1 MGRNIGPKNKIAR
14 RFGINLGLKTNP
26 VKVAKRLSQAPGVHG
41 PKKRAGGPTSG
52 FGKQL
57 AEKQKAKFIFGL
69 REAQFS
75 KYVKEAAR
83 MTGDSSVN
91 LQQLLERR
99 LDNVVYKLGFAVT
112 RPQARQMVGHK
123 LFTVNGKAMNVP
135 SYLVKIGDVVEL
147 KATKAKSRLFEGLEE
162 RMAKMELP
170 SWLKL
175 DLAKKSGKVL
185 GVAADAD
192 FEKSFDTKLIIEYY
206 STR

>member
-1 MGRNIGPKNKIAR
+1 MGRNIGPTTKISR
-14 RFGINLGLKTNP
+14 RFGINLGLKTNS
-26 VKVAKRLSQAPGVHG
+26 VKVAKRLSQPPGTQG
-41 PKKRAGGPTSG
+41 PKKRGGPASG

-99 LDNVVYKLGFAVT
+99 LDNVVYKFGFAIT
-112 RPQARQMVGHK
+112 RAQARQMVGHK
-123 LFTVNGKAMNVP
+123 LFLVNGKSMNVP
-135 SYLVKIGDVVEL
+135 SYLVKIGDIVEL
-147 KATKAKSRLFEGLEE
+147 KTSKTKSRLFEGLEE
-162 RMAKMELP
+162 RMAKLELP
-170 SWLKL
+170 SWLTL
-175 DLAKKSGKVL
+175 DLAKKSGKIL
-185 GVAADAD
+185 GTPADAD

>member
-26 VKVAKRLSQAPGVHG
+26 VKVAKRLSQPPGVHG
-41 PKKRAGGPTSG
+41 PKKRGGPASG

-99 LDNVVYKLGFAVT
+99 LDNVIYKLGFAIT
-112 RPQARQMVGHK
+112 RAQARQMVGHK
-123 LFTVNGKAMNVP
+123 LFTLNGKAMNVP
-135 SYLVKIGDVVEL
+135 SYMVKIGDVVEL

-162 RMAKMELP
+162 RMSKMELP

-175 DLAKKSGKVL
+175 DLAKKSGKIL
-185 GVAADAD
+185 GLPADAD

>member
-26 VKVAKRLSQAPGVHG
+26 VKVAKRLSQPPGVHG
-41 PKKRAGGPTSG
+41 PKKRGGPASG

-99 LDNVVYKLGFAVT
+99 LDNVVYKLGFAIT
-112 RPQARQMVGHK
+112 RAQARQMVTHK
-123 LFTVNGKAMNVP
+123 IFMVNGKYMNVP
-135 SYLVKIGDVVEL
+135 SYMVRVGDVIEIKKSKQKS
-147 KATKAKSRLFEGLEE
+147 KAFEGLEE
-162 RMAKMELP
+162 RLQKTNLP
-170 SWLKL
+170 SWMSI
-175 DLAKKSGKVL
+175 DLAKKSGKIL
-185 GVAADAD
+185 GTPVDAD
-192 FEKSFDTKLIIEYY
+192 FEKAFDTKLIIEYY

>member
-1 MGRNIGPKNKIAR
+1 MGRNIGPKNKISR

-26 VKVAKRLSQAPGVHG
+26 VKVAKRLSQPPGVHG
-41 PKKRAGGPTSG
+41 PKKRGGPASG

-99 LDNVVYKLGFAVT
+99 LDNVVYKFGFAIT
-112 RPQARQMVGHK
+112 RAQARQMVGHK
-123 LFTVNGKAMNVP
+123 LFLVNGKSMNVP
-135 SYLVKIGDVVEL
+135 SYLVKIGDIVEL
-147 KATKAKSRLFEGLEE
+147 KASKQKSRAFEGLEE
-162 RMAKMELP
+162 RMSKLELP
-170 SWLKL
+170 SWLTL

-185 GVAADAD
+185 GTPADTD

>member
-26 VKVAKRLSQAPGVHG
+26 TKVAKRLAQPPGVHG
-41 PKKRAGGPTSG
+41 PKKRGGSSSG

-57 AEKQKAKFIFGL
+57 IEKQKAKLIYGL

-75 KYVKEAAR
+75 KYVKEATR
-83 MTGDSSVN
+83 LSGNSSVN
-91 LQQLLERR
+91 LQQLLEKR

-112 RPQARQMVGHK
+112 RAQARQMVSHN
-123 LFTVNGKAMNVP
+123 LFLLNGKAMNIP
-135 SYLVKIGDVVEL
+135 SYLVKVGDVVEL
-147 KATKAKSRLFEGLEE
+147 KKSKQKSKAFENLEE
-162 RMAKMELP
+162 KMAKMELP
-170 SWLKL
+170 SWLSV
-175 DLAKKSGKVL
+175 DGSKKSGKVL
-185 GVAADAD
+185 GTPADAD

>member
-1 MGRNIGPKNKIAR
+1 MGRNIGPKNKISR

-41 PKKRAGGPTSG
+41 PKKRGPGASSG

-91 LQQLLERR
+91 LQQLLESR
-99 LDNVVYKLGFAVT
+99 LDNVVYKLGFAIT
-112 RPQARQMVGHK
+112 RAQARQMVTHK
-123 LFTVNGKAMNVP
+123 IFTVNGKYLNVP
-135 SYLVKIGDVVEL
+135 SYLVRVGDIIEIKKSKQKS
-147 KATKAKSRLFEGLEE
+147 KAFEGLEE
-162 RMAKMELP
+162 RLQKMDLP
-170 SWLKL
+170 SWLSI

-185 GVAADAD
+185 GTPVDAD

>member
-1 MGRNIGPKNKIAR
+1 MG
-14 RFGINLGLKTNP
+14 
-26 VKVAKRLSQAPGVHG
+26 Q
-41 PKKRAGGPTSG
+41 KKRGGPASG

-57 AEKQKAKFIFGL
+57 AEKQKAKVIFGL

-112 RPQARQMVGHK
+112 RAQARQMVGHK

-135 SYLVKIGDVVEL
+135 SYLVKN
-147 KATKAKSRLFEGLEE
+147 
-162 RMAKMELP
+162 
-170 SWLKL
+170 W
-175 DLAKKSGKVL
+175 
-185 GVAADAD
+185 
-192 FEKSFDTKLIIEYY
+192 
-206 STR
+206 

>member
-1 MGRNIGPKNKIAR
+1 MESSA
-14 RFGINLGLKTNP
+14 LT
-26 VKVAKRLSQAPGVHG
+26 
-41 PKKRAGGPTSG
+41 
-52 FGKQL
+52 L

-99 LDNVVYKLGFAVT
+99 LDNVVYKLGFAIT
-112 RPQARQMVGHK
+112 RAQARQMVGHK
-123 LFTVNGKAMNVP
+123 LFLVNGKSMNVP
-135 SYLVKIGDVVEL
+135 SYMVKIGDIVEL
-147 KATKAKSRLFEGLEE
+147 KASKQKSRAFEGLEE

-170 SWLKL
+170 SWLAL

-185 GVAADAD
+185 GTPADTD